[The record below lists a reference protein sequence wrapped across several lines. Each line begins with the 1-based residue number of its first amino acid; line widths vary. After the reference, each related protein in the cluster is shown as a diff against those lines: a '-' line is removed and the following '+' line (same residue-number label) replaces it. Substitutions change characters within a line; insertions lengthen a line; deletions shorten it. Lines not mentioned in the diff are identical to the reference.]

1 MPVSLN
7 LLMNEQA
14 VLDRLRQRFW
24 VGCSSASSA
33 RCLRLDGPSRKVG
46 GARGGV
52 RHRHDRRSRPLR
64 LGVSASPQVE
74 Q

>member
-14 VLDRLRQRFW
+14 VFDRLGKHLR

-33 RCLRLDGPSRKVG
+33 RCLRLDGPSRRVG

-52 RHRHDRRSRPLR
+52 RRRYDYRSRPLR
-64 LGVSASPQVE
+64 LGVSASP
-74 Q
+74 

>member
-14 VLDRLRQRFW
+14 VLDHLGKHLR
-24 VGCSSASSA
+24 VGCLTASSA
-33 RCLRLDGPSRKVG
+33 RCLRLDGPSRRVG

-52 RHRHDRRSRPLR
+52 RHRHDRRRRPLR
-64 LGVSASPQVE
+64 LGVSASP
-74 Q
+74 